1 MNLSGN
7 ERYRPGRTRSGTST
21 FASAARQGMVQCNLR
36 LHGAI
41 HSRPVR
47 RWPRSPLTYA
57 VDGGLTIQAATVRG
71 LPLTQLEI
79 CISACKKV
87 SIMHHL
93 VSLCVP
99 GTGQVHFTGKHPR
112 RQPQKGVT
120 GPGNRPTAACK
131 LELPGAAGM
140 DAPLACG
147 TSTPASCVH

>member
-1 MNLSGN
+1 MELACKMNLSGN

-57 VDGGLTIQAATVRG
+57 VDGGLTHQAATVRV

-79 CISACKKV
+79 RISASKKASICITSFHCV
-87 SIMHHL
+87 SP
-93 VSLCVP
+93 VP
-99 GTGQVHFTGKHPR
+99 GRFILQVNTPDVN
-112 RQPQKGVT
+112 QKK
-120 GPGNRPTAACK
+120 REERA
-131 LELPGAAGM
+131 
-140 DAPLACG
+140 
-147 TSTPASCVH
+147 

>member
-1 MNLSGN
+1 MELACKMNLSGN
-7 ERYRPGRTRSGTST
+7 ERYRPGRTRSGTSI

-57 VDGGLTIQAATVRG
+57 VDGGLTHQAATVRV

-79 CISACKKV
+79 RISACKKV

-112 RQPQKGVT
+112 RQPKK
-120 GPGNRPTAACK
+120 REERA
-131 LELPGAAGM
+131 
-140 DAPLACG
+140 
-147 TSTPASCVH
+147 

>member
-1 MNLSGN
+1 MELACKMNLSGN

-57 VDGGLTIQAATVRG
+57 VDGGLTHQAATVRV

-79 CISACKKV
+79 RISASKKASISRTCTYQLGTTTRTYALSVANTLHRKANVWTREQMIAYASKCKQ
-87 SIMHHL
+87 MF
-93 VSLCVP
+93 P
-99 GTGQVHFTGKHPR
+99 
-112 RQPQKGVT
+112 
-120 GPGNRPTAACK
+120 
-131 LELPGAAGM
+131 
-140 DAPLACG
+140 
-147 TSTPASCVH
+147 